1 MPSISRALIEVA
13 NTTSNLTRWP
23 IEPSWVMEGDPVAQ
37 GALLSKSADGLAW
50 TVVWECSE
58 GTFRWYYD
66 FDETL
71 MILEGSIVIE
81 SDGMPPTRYGPGDV
95 IFFRQGANAKWHVEG
110 NVRKLAFCRRSQPL
124 LLAFALR
131 AFSKIKR
138 TILPSRQRK
147 AVSLTG

>member
-13 NTTSNLTRWP
+13 NTASHLTRWP
-23 IEPSWVMEGDPVAQ
+23 IEATWIVEGDPVAQ

-58 GTFRWYYD
+58 GKFHWYYD

-71 MILEGSIVIE
+71 MILEGSIIIE

-95 IFFRQGANAKWHVEG
+95 IFFRQGANAKWHVES